1 LRVKMPDAEALSR
14 LPSLGRV
21 RVLPEWEDINGH
33 VNVQHYLT
41 MYDRT
46 NDAMLELLGIS
57 ADWVARQRVG
67 LVDLE
72 HHIWFNRELHVG
84 DVVEMY
90 LRITGLSERYA
101 QGIVFLQDAQV
112 GHVACAIEFLSTSV
126 DLDARRVT
134 PLPPEVRARLAALY
148 AAHDALDWPAPRS
161 GSISV

>member
-1 LRVKMPDAEALSR
+1 MRVKMPPADVLRR

-21 RVLPEWEDINGH
+21 RVPPEWEDLNGH

-46 NDAMLELLGIS
+46 NDAMLELLGVS
-57 ADWVARQRVG
+57 AEWVRTSQIG

-84 DVVEMY
+84 DEVEMY
-90 LRITGLSERYA
+90 LRITGLSERCA
-101 QGIVFLQDAQV
+101 QGVVFLLNARD
-112 GHVACAIEFLSTSV
+112 GHVASAIEFLSTSV
-126 DLDARRVT
+126 DLAARRVT
-134 PLPPEVRARLAALY
+134 PLPPAVQARLVALHG
-148 AAHDALDWPAPRS
+148 AHEALDWPAPRS